1 MSAKNLPQTAAEA
14 DIETG
19 LPLDSDAPPLS
30 AGYMTWFR
38 FSRNPAALVGAFIVA
53 SVILVALFAPL
64 IATHPDHVGAVV
76 DFRNRHMPPSADN
89 WMGTDK
95 AGRDIFSRTV
105 FGFRVSLLLVIG
117 VLGISVPVGSAL
129 GMAAGYFGGWT
140 ERLIAGF
147 TNVMLAMPP
156 LVMALAIGNV
166 LEPNLTNAMIAIT
179 LLWWT
184 WHARLIYRVT
194 RSIVSEDYIE
204 AARLA
209 GASHLHILWREIL
222 PNCISVIS
230 VKTTLDAAFVILF
243 GATLSFLGFGVK
255 PPTPDLGSMVAD
267 GRQFVPEMWWEVLAP
282 GFAIFYA
289 TLGFN
294 LLGDGLRDMFDVE
307 T

>member
-1 MSAKNLPQTAAEA
+1 MQ
-14 DIETG
+14 
-19 LPLDSDAPPLS
+19 DATRLS
-30 AGYMTWFR
+30 AGYMTWYR
-38 FSRNPAALVGAFIVA
+38 FSRNPAAVIGALIVL
-53 SVILVALFAPL
+53 SVIVMAIFAPL
-64 IATHPDHVGAVV
+64 IARFPEHVGAVV
-76 DFRNRHMPPSADN
+76 DFRNRHMPPDVDN
-89 WMGTDK
+89 WFGTDK

-117 VLGISVPVGSAL
+117 VLGVAVPIGSAL
-129 GMAAGYFGGWT
+129 GLIAGYAGGLT
-140 ERLIAGF
+140 ERLLTGF
-147 TNVMLAMPP
+147 TDIMLAIPP

-166 LEPNLTNAMIAIT
+166 LEPNLVNAMLAIT

-184 WHARLIYRVT
+184 WHARLVYRVT
-194 RSIVSEDYIE
+194 KSIAAEDYIE

-209 GASHLHILWREIL
+209 GASHLHILAKEIL

-243 GATLSFLGFGVK
+243 GATLSFLGLGVK

-267 GRQFVPEMWWEVLAP
+267 GRQFLPEKWWEVLAP

-307 T
+307 A

>member
-1 MSAKNLPQTAAEA
+1 MQ
-14 DIETG
+14 
-19 LPLDSDAPPLS
+19 DATRLS
-30 AGYMTWFR
+30 AGYMTWYR
-38 FSRNPAALVGAFIVA
+38 FSRNPAAVIGALIVL
-53 SVILVALFAPL
+53 SVIVMAVFAPL
-64 IATHPDHVGAVV
+64 IARFPEHVGAVV
-76 DFRNRHMPPSADN
+76 DFRNRHMPPDADN
-89 WMGTDK
+89 WFGTDK

-117 VLGISVPVGSAL
+117 VLGVAVPIGSAL
-129 GMAAGYFGGWT
+129 GMIAGYAGGLT
-140 ERLIAGF
+140 ERLLTGF
-147 TNVMLAMPP
+147 TDIMLAIPP

-166 LEPNLTNAMIAIT
+166 LEPNLVNAMLAIT

-184 WHARLIYRVT
+184 WHARLVYRVT
-194 RSIVSEDYIE
+194 KSIAAEDYIE

-209 GASHLHILWREIL
+209 GASHLHILAKEIL

-243 GATLSFLGFGVK
+243 GATLSFLGLGVK

-267 GRQFVPEMWWEVLAP
+267 GRQFLPEKWWEVLAP

-307 T
+307 A

>member
-1 MSAKNLPQTAAEA
+1 MLGT
-14 DIETG
+14 TR
-19 LPLDSDAPPLS
+19 LS
-30 AGYMTWFR
+30 AGYMTWYR
-38 FSRNPAALVGAFIVA
+38 FSRNPAAVIGALIVL
-53 SVILVALFAPL
+53 SVIAMAIFAPL
-64 IATHPDHVGAVV
+64 IARFPEHVGAVV
-76 DFRNRHMPPSADN
+76 DFRNRHMPPDVDN
-89 WMGTDK
+89 WFGTDK

-117 VLGISVPVGSAL
+117 VLGVAVPIGSAL
-129 GMAAGYFGGWT
+129 GMIAGYAGGLT
-140 ERLIAGF
+140 ERLLTGF
-147 TNVMLAMPP
+147 TDIMLAIPP

-166 LEPNLTNAMIAIT
+166 LEPNLVNAMLAIT

-184 WHARLIYRVT
+184 WHARLVYRVT
-194 RSIVSEDYIE
+194 KSIAAEDYIE

-209 GASHLHILWREIL
+209 GASHLHILAKEIL

-243 GATLSFLGFGVK
+243 GATLSFLGLGVK

-267 GRQFVPEMWWEVLAP
+267 GRQFLPEKWWEVLAP

-307 T
+307 A

>member
-1 MSAKNLPQTAAEA
+1 MQ
-14 DIETG
+14 
-19 LPLDSDAPPLS
+19 DATRLS
-30 AGYMTWFR
+30 AGYMTWYR
-38 FSRNPAALVGAFIVA
+38 FSRNPAAVIGALIVL
-53 SVILVALFAPL
+53 SVIVMAIFAPL
-64 IATHPDHVGAVV
+64 IARFPEHVGAVV
-76 DFRNRHMPPSADN
+76 DFRNRHMPPDVDN
-89 WMGTDK
+89 WFGTDK

-117 VLGISVPVGSAL
+117 VLGVAVPIGSAL
-129 GMAAGYFGGWT
+129 GMIAGYAGGLT
-140 ERLIAGF
+140 ERLLTGF
-147 TNVMLAMPP
+147 TDIMLAIPP

-166 LEPNLTNAMIAIT
+166 LEPNLVNAMLAIT

-184 WHARLIYRVT
+184 WHARLVYRVT
-194 RSIVSEDYIE
+194 KSIAAEDYIE

-209 GASHLHILWREIL
+209 GASHLHILAKEIL

-243 GATLSFLGFGVK
+243 GATLSFLGLGVK

-267 GRQFVPEMWWEVLAP
+267 GRQFLPEKWWEVLAP

-307 T
+307 A

>member
-1 MSAKNLPQTAAEA
+1 MSEQT
-14 DIETG
+14 G
-19 LPLDSDAPPLS
+19 LS
-30 AGYMTWFR
+30 AGYMTWYR
-38 FSRNPAALVGAFIVA
+38 FSRNPAAVIGGLIVI
-53 SVILVALFAPL
+53 SVLLMAAIAPW
-64 IATHPDHVGAVV
+64 ITPFPEHVGAVV
-76 DFRNRHMPPSADN
+76 DFRNRHTAPNAVN
-89 WMGTDK
+89 WFGTDK
-95 AGRDIFSRTV
+95 AGRDIFSRTI

-117 VLGISVPVGSAL
+117 VLGVSVPVGAVL
-129 GMAAGYFGGWT
+129 GMISGYFGGWW
-140 ERLIAGF
+140 ERIITGL

-156 LVMALAIGNV
+156 LVMALAIGNI
-166 LEPNLTNAMIAIT
+166 LQPNLINAMIAIT

-184 WHARLIYRVT
+184 WHARLVYRVT
-194 RSIVSEDYIE
+194 RSIATEDFIE

-209 GASHLHILWREIL
+209 GAGPFHILFREIL

-267 GRQFVPEMWWEVLAP
+267 GRQFLPEKWWEVLAP

-307 T
+307 A